1 MMDQFLLAHGAGQS
15 GDLLLDD
22 CLNQLGDI
30 PPEANF
36 GFLYLSDALAD
47 MAESLIARLKEATGI
62 TAWVGTVGIGIIGG
76 ATEYYD
82 EPATDCCRTCAR
94 TTHPSRPSWPIGA
107 AITISM
113 SACCTR
119 IRQRQTCNPC
129 WQGWAMTFRRRL

>member
-62 TAWVGTVGIGIIGG
+62 TAWVGTVGIGIIGVPT
-76 ATEYYD
+76 AV
-82 EPATDCCRTCAR
+82 EPARER
-94 TTHPSRPSWPIGA
+94 
-107 AITISM
+107 
-113 SACCTR
+113 R
-119 IRQRQTCNPC
+119 IPPGRA
-129 WQGWAMTFRRRL
+129 GRLVQQ

>member
-82 EPATDCCRTCAR
+82 EPAM
-94 TTHPSRPSWPIGA
+94 
-107 AITISM
+107 AIMLAGFNEADYRLLSNLRENDA
-113 SACCTR
+113 SLPAELADWCS
-119 IRQRQTCNPC
+119 NNDFNVGLLHADP
-129 WQGWAMTFRRRL
+129 ATFRRRL